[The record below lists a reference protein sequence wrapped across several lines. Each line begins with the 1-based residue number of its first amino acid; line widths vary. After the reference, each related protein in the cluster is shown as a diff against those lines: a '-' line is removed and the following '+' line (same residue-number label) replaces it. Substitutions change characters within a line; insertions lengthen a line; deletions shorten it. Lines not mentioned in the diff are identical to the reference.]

1 MPNTIIND
9 VRIQQRYDTE
19 VNWTNNNPVLL
30 KGELAFTNDRGF
42 KYKIGNG
49 TDNWKALQY
58 NAAHT
63 LYGLNATIAELNYV
77 HGVKSDIQNQINGKA
92 PLSHTHNY
100 LPLSGGT
107 LNISA
112 YYGLILKRTDTNG
125 AAISF
130 QNTTKVLGGAGFLSN
145 GNFQISSESNT
156 NGNIFMASTT
166 GATFPGTVTASTFIG
181 SLTGTANI
189 ATKLGTVTVGG
200 SAKPIY
206 LNNGIPTALSASI
219 GAANKPIF
227 INAGTLTASNAT
239 VGSSTVP
246 VFMNAGAITAC
257 TGLSLNTTGSA
268 AKWTNART
276 ITLTGAIN
284 GSVSIDG
291 SGNVSLATLEGNL
304 SFKRKGEVS
313 ATTDWNTLM
322 DPGCYKVQ
330 MASWGDKTKYHSPNE
345 YAAVYSYGLL
355 LVFESAVENEN
366 RTIQIYLPHSSANST
381 LGLVMIRMYNSTAW
395 NTWQPIFKGV
405 TKSYIGL
412 GNVDNTSDSNKS
424 VASATKWTTS
434 RTLTIGNTGK
444 LVNGLSNVTWS
455 LAEIGAAPATGS
467 TSISKLA
474 ATITLG
480 DGNDATIYQNG
491 ATYHQKFEILDNS
504 TVGDAVFKFSQSTN
518 GGSSFISLLT
528 INDDGNIIANKFTGS
543 LVGNATTASSAS
555 KWTTARTITLTGSV
569 TGSTSIDGSGNV
581 SIATTTN
588 HSHSYLPLSGGTMS
602 GTITSS
608 KSSSTYL
615 AGNQGVC
622 IINSTASDG
631 SYTMLAKLNSTNG
644 YFTTGAYQ
652 GNYLLQYTTKAT
664 VTAGTNSINKS
675 VTLLNESGNS
685 SFPGTVTAPSF
696 SGSLSGTASQA
707 NKWTTAR
714 SITLTGSVTGTV
726 NIDGS
731 GNVTLATTTNHSHSY
746 LPLSGGLMS
755 VNSTIRFRSSAPDG
769 GRAMGLAYMDSADN
783 SKTVAGIG
791 ALYSKDI
798 ISGVYMGVS
807 SEPWGVANG
816 LFVTS
821 DLIRFK
827 NNTIWHA
834 GNDGSGSGLDADLLD
849 GKQASAFANVSHTHN
864 YAGSTSAGGAANS
877 LTYFKN
883 TSTAN
888 VGVDTTDANAIG
900 YVSGISLL
908 GQKDGGLIKQVYS
921 SVWMGEIYIDYRT
934 GQLCSRGKNNGTLQ
948 AWRTQI
954 DSGNY
959 TSYCPTKT
967 GAGASGTWGISITGN
982 AATATKATQDGSGN
996 TITTKYVT
1004 VDTGQ
1009 TISGVKTFSSEQR
1022 FSAQN
1027 GFRLINGNYGT
1038 IFRKDN
1044 SDFYILLT
1052 DSGNATT
1059 GNYNTLRPFRI
1070 VLSSGEVFLGNG
1082 MTSSGVSKFTSTVD
1096 ATSASSG
1103 AVIVSGGLGVAKQ
1116 IITNSGLYVGH
1127 ANAANAII
1135 YLNSKRTIAGTDA
1148 WLRINDTKAFTSG
1161 VYFGSSLIRTDGS
1174 FQVGASGS
1182 SVNITTS
1189 VIQLK
1194 TPTTISN
1201 AATITGVT
1209 SITNTTASTSKTTGA
1224 LKVSGGVGVTGKINA
1239 QSLGIND
1246 TWTIQLGSTG
1256 SIDFILN

>member
-1 MPNTIIND
+1 MGKLLDLSGYRAVNTELKKYIDKIEKKADSNSEALLSHTHTVSQIIDFPVVLKNPYSLI
-9 VRIQQRYDTE
+9 VKLNGGVTEGTNMFTYDGGSAKTL
-19 VNWTNNNPVLL
+19 NIT
-30 KGELAFTNDRGF
+30 AAS
-42 KYKIGNG
+42 IG
-49 TDNWKALQY
+49 ASS
-58 NAAHT
+58 
-63 LYGLNATIAELNYV
+63 I
-77 HGVKSDIQNQINGKA
+77 
-92 PLSHTHNY
+92 SHTHNY
-100 LPLSGGT
+100 LPLNGGT
-107 LNISA
+107 LNIPV
-112 YYGLILKRTDTNG
+112 YYGLTLKRTDTNG

-145 GNFQISSESNT
+145 GYFQISSESNT

-181 SLTGTANI
+181 NLTGTASI
-189 ATKLGTVTVGG
+189 ASKLGTATVGG

-206 LNNGIPTALSASI
+206 LNSGVPTALSASI

-304 SFKRKGEVS
+304 SFKRRGTVS
-313 ATTDWNTLM
+313 ATTDWDTLM

-345 YAAVYSYGLL
+345 YTAMYSFGLL
-355 LVFESAVENEN
+355 LVFNSAIESEN
-366 RTIQIYLPHSSANST
+366 RTIQIYLPHNSTNST
-381 LGLVMIRMYNSTAW
+381 LGLVMTRMYNGTVW
-395 NTWQPIFKGV
+395 NAWQPIFKGV

-424 VASATKWTTS
+424 VASAAKWTTS

-467 TSISKLA
+467 ASISKLA

-480 DGNDATIYQNG
+480 DGSDATIYQNG
-491 ATYHQKFEILDNS
+491 DTYRQKFEILDNS

-518 GGSSFISLLT
+518 SGSSFISLLT

-543 LVGNATTASSAS
+543 LVGNAATAS
-555 KWTTARTITLTGSV
+555 KWATPRTLTLTGSI
-569 TGSTSIDGSGNV
+569 TGSVSIDGSGNI
-581 SIATTTN
+581 S
-588 HSHSYLPLSGGTMS
+588 
-602 GTITSS
+602 
-608 KSSSTYL
+608 
-615 AGNQGVC
+615 
-622 IINSTASDG
+622 
-631 SYTMLAKLNSTNG
+631 
-644 YFTTGAYQ
+644 
-652 GNYLLQYTTKAT
+652 
-664 VTAGTNSINKS
+664 
-675 VTLLNESGNS
+675 
-685 SFPGTVTAPSF
+685 
-696 SGSLSGTASQA
+696 
-707 NKWTTAR
+707 
-714 SITLTGSVTGTV
+714 
-726 NIDGS
+726 
-731 GNVTLATTTNHSHSY
+731 LATTTNHTHSY
-746 LPLSGGLMS
+746 LPLSGGLMN
-755 VNSTIRFRSSAPDG
+755 VNSMIRFRSSAPDG
-769 GRAMGLAYMDSADN
+769 GCAMGLAYAESANN

-791 ALYSKDI
+791 ALYSKNI

-883 TSTAN
+883 TSTTN

-948 AWRTQI
+948 PWRTQI

-967 GAGASGTWGISITGN
+967 GSGASGTWGISITGN

-1022 FSAQN
+1022 FSFAN
-1027 GFRLINGNYGT
+1027 GFRLTNGNYGV
-1038 IFRKDN
+1038 IFRNNDN
-1044 SDFYILLT
+1044 IFYLLLT
-1052 DSGNATT
+1052 NSGNATS
-1059 GNYNTLRPFRI
+1059 GSWNSLRPFYI
-1070 VLSSGEVFLGNG
+1070 NLVSGLVTIGNGLVSSGIASFTNTTDS
-1082 MTSSGVSKFTSTVD
+1082 TS
-1096 ATSASSG
+1096 ATSGS
-1103 AVIVSGGLGVAKQ
+1103 VVVSGGLGVAKQ
-1116 IITNSGLYVGH
+1116 IVTNSKLFVGH
-1127 ANAANAII
+1127 ATAANAVI
-1135 YLNSKRTIAGTDA
+1135 YLNDKKAIAGTDA

-1201 AATITGVT
+1201 AATVTGVT

-1239 QSLGIND
+1239 QSVGIND